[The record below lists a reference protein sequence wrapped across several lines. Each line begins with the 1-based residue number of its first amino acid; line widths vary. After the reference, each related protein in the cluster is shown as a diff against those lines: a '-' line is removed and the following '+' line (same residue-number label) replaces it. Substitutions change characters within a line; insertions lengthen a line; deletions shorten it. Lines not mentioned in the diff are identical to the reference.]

1 VRLGISGLLGDDPAR
16 LETKQVEAL
25 AEAGFAGAGAFFAQE
40 PDAFTP
46 AVCRH
51 VADAFR
57 STGVELV
64 QLGAWPWPVI
74 AADAAVRERSR
85 RARREML
92 RVAGEM
98 GARSLVCGPGT
109 LHPRGGA
116 GFDQLDTVWLAAREN
131 WDGRAFELAVDELR
145 GDAEA
150 AERHGVHLALECHV
164 YTLLR
169 DAASARALLDA
180 VDSPWIRITFDPG
193 NWVTLASY
201 FETAPLIEDALALLG
216 GGVLDGHAKD
226 VRLADTTEVHF
237 RDAVAGDGAIDFTA
251 YLRGLARTRP
261 DAYVIVEHTPP
272 EDVDRARE
280 HLLAC
285 ARTAHIEFE

>member
-1 VRLGISGLLGDDPAR
+1 LKLGISGLLGEDPAR
-16 LETKQVEAL
+16 LQTADVDRL
-25 AEAGFAGAGAFFAQE
+25 AEAGFAGATAFFTVE

-46 AVCRH
+46 EICAH
-51 VADAFR
+51 VADVFR
-57 STGVELV
+57 SGGVELV

-85 RARREML
+85 RGRHEML

-109 LHPRGGA
+109 MHPRGAA
-116 GFDQLDTVWLAAREN
+116 GFEHLETVWLAAREN
-131 WDGRAFELAVDELR
+131 WEGPAFALAVEELR
-145 GDAEA
+145 RDAAE

-169 DAASARALLDA
+169 DAAGARALLDA
-180 VDSPWIRITFDPG
+180 VDSPWIRVTFDPG
-193 NWVTLASY
+193 NWVTLDTY
-201 FETAPLIEDALALLG
+201 FDTAPLIEDALTVLG
-216 GGVLDGHAKD
+216 DGVLDGHAKD

-237 RDAVAGDGAIDFTA
+237 CDAVAGDGAIDFTA
-251 YLRGLARTRP
+251 YLRRLAQTRP

-272 EDVDRARE
+272 ADVDRARD
-280 HLLAC
+280 HLLAS
-285 ARTAHIEFE
+285 ARSAQIDFE